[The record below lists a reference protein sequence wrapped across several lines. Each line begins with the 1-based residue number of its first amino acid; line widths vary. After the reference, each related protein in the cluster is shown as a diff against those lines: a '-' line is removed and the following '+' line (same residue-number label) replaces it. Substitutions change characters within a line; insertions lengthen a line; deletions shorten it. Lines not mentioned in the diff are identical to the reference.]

1 MSAAGWRANRWL
13 RLMRLDRPI
22 GTYLLLWPA
31 GWALLL
37 ASDGSPSAALV
48 ALVVAGVVVMRA
60 AGCVINDYADRHWD
74 GAVERTAGR
83 PLATGEIA
91 PRAALLLFAALLLVA
106 LLLVVVGGTELT
118 LQLALAGAALTA
130 LYPFSKRVTHLPQLL
145 LGACWGWSVPIIF
158 SLQPGLQ
165 PPLPLAAL
173 PLFGAV
179 LLWTVAFDTFYAMVD
194 RDDDRRVG
202 IKSTAVWLGER
213 DLLVIAAC
221 QFGAL
226 LGLAGAAQQFGR
238 GGWFW
243 LGLAV
248 AAALFANQLWSAR
261 GRDRDACFKAFLNN
275 HWVGLWLFVALCA
288 DYWL

>member
-13 RLMRLDRPI
+13 RLLRLDRPI

-48 ALVVAGVVVMRA
+48 ALVVSGVVVMRA

-74 GAVERTAGR
+74 GAVARTASR

-91 PRAALLLFAALLLVA
+91 PRSALLLFAALLLVA
-106 LLLVVVGGTELT
+106 LLLVLVGGTALT
-118 LQLALAGAALTA
+118 LQLALVGAALTA
-130 LYPFSKRVTHLPQLL
+130 LYPFSKRFTHLPQLL

-158 SLQPGLQ
+158 SLQPGLE

-226 LGLAGAAQQFGR
+226 LGLATAAVAFGR

-248 AAALFANQLWSAR
+248 AAALFGGQLWSAR
-261 GRDRDACFKAFLNN
+261 GRDRDACFRAFLNN
-275 HWVGLWLFVALCA
+275 HWVGLWLFVALCV